1 MDSET
6 ETAVETSS
14 ELRPGTE
21 LKSTSASRISG
32 SSPRHTWAFESTCAW
47 TRQFVV
53 LLRRGLEL
61 FSISDA
67 FRTFSSSSRTRNN
80 LWRHT
85 RKVTSHDAMISN
97 RLSSQACPILIG
109 GSFLSDL
116 DKIEK
121 RVRKRKMSEKF
132 EPSRSRR
139 SGLERVSAA
148 TGSQISVLRPKKK
161 FGVYFE
167 VASEDEKQH
176 DTGLHGGDFCLPF
189 SSRPTKRNR

>member
-1 MDSET
+1 MLLLLLPRPEVGGGLGDRDGCRDEFG
-6 ETAVETSS
+6 VETRDLADVDVGVSDLRFESS
-14 ELRPGTE
+14 
-21 LKSTSASRISG
+21 
-32 SSPRHTWAFESTCAW
+32 TWAFESTCAW

-116 DKIEK
+116 DKIE
-121 RVRKRKMSEKF
+121 RKESENEKCLKSSNQVEADDRDSNAF
-132 EPSRSRR
+132 
-139 SGLERVSAA
+139 
-148 TGSQISVLRPKKK
+148 RPPL
-161 FGVYFE
+161 G
-167 VASEDEKQH
+167 H
-176 DTGLHGGDFCLPF
+176 
-189 SSRPTKRNR
+189 

>member
-21 LKSTSASRISG
+21 LTSTSVSRISG

-121 RVRKRKMSEKF
+121 KKSENEKCLKSSNQVEADDRDSNAF
-132 EPSRSRR
+132 
-139 SGLERVSAA
+139 
-148 TGSQISVLRPKKK
+148 RPPL
-161 FGVYFE
+161 G
-167 VASEDEKQH
+167 H
-176 DTGLHGGDFCLPF
+176 
-189 SSRPTKRNR
+189 